1 MLSTLHPCQSC
12 QKYYFEWVAG
22 GDASNLHD
30 FNVSMKRF
38 SHSSGSG
45 S

>member
-1 MLSTLHPCQSC
+1 MQPHQILQN
-12 QKYYFEWVAG
+12 YDFERVAES
-22 GDASNLHD
+22 DASNLHD